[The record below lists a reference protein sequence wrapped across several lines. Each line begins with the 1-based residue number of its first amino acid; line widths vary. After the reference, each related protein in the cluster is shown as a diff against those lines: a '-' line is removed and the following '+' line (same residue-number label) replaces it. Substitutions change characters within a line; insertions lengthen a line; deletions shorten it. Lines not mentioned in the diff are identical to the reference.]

1 MIDFCR
7 GKIARLNFLAPSF
20 RPQFSVREQV
30 RSINARAFRQQSLT
44 LHLTNGMARILYIAY
59 PLLTVSDESAGGAEQ
74 VLWTLEREMAR
85 MGMTTTVAASA
96 GSRVSGELFPTGEP
110 CTRTDDYER
119 RRSEHENCV
128 LAFVRQREDQGM
140 AFDLI
145 HDMSGSFWKRA
156 AEIDPPVLATLHL
169 PRSFYSAQSFQDMP
183 ANVSFN
189 CVSGSQSRSFADL
202 DTMLGV
208 VPNGISLD
216 QFDCDIGSN
225 AAQDPPTREGLLWLG
240 RICEE
245 KAPHL
250 ALEIAGR
257 AGLPITIA
265 GQVYPF
271 SYHQQ
276 YFEKEVSPRLQQIPN
291 ATFISAPS
299 FLAKRQL
306 LRRVKALLITSL
318 AEETSSLVA
327 MEAAGSGTPV
337 ITFRRGALP
346 EVVMDQITGFVVD
359 DVARAVDA
367 CKRLGAISNAA
378 CSAYAQ
384 KKFTSTKMAEGYLGL
399 YAHIAAGDL
408 TGIKGVAR
416 ETEYFH
422 QDL

>member
-1 MIDFCR
+1 
-7 GKIARLNFLAPSF
+7 
-20 RPQFSVREQV
+20 
-30 RSINARAFRQQSLT
+30 
-44 LHLTNGMARILYIAY
+44 MARILYIAY

-74 VLWTLEREMAR
+74 VLWTLEREMVR

-96 GSRVSGELFPTGEP
+96 GSHVNGELFPTGEP
-110 CTRTDDYER
+110 STRTDDYER
-119 RRSEHENCV
+119 RRSEHEDNV
-128 LAFVRQREDQGM
+128 VAFVRQSEVQGM

-156 AEIDPPVLATLHL
+156 AEIDAPVLATLHL
-169 PRSFYSAQSFQDMP
+169 PRSFYPAQSFQDIP
-183 ANVSFN
+183 ANVNFN
-189 CVSGSQSRSFADL
+189 CVSVSQSRSFTDL
-202 DTMLGV
+202 DMLLGV
-208 VPNGISLD
+208 APNGIFLD
-216 QFDCDIGSN
+216 QFDCGPASN
-225 AAQDPPTREGLLWLG
+225 TMRDPAAREGLLWLG

-276 YFEKEVSPRLQQIPN
+276 YFEREVAPRLRQIPN

-299 FLAKRQL
+299 FSAKRRL
-306 LRRVKALLITSL
+306 LRQAKALLSTSL

-327 MEAAGSGTPV
+327 MEAAASGTPV
-337 ITFRRGALP
+337 IALRRGALP
-346 EVVMDQITGFVVD
+346 EVVMDGVTGFVVES
-359 DVARAVDA
+359 VAAAVDA
-367 CKRLGAISNAA
+367 CQRVESIGSAA
-378 CSAYAQ
+378 CSSHAQ
-384 KKFTSTKMAEGYLGL
+384 EKFSSAKMAEAYARL
-399 YAHIAAGDL
+399 YARIFHITAERL